1 MGPKRMNVGHV
12 TLGLTPTRPAHG
24 HAHRALMGPSRLNP
38 AQLLAFCARR
48 IQVRQRGARLV
59 SATLVTTAMAQ
70 LLAFRAPR
78 IQVRRRGARPVSV
91 TLVTT
96 AMAQLLAFRAPRI
109 HIRRRGARPVS
120 ATLVTSPTVP
130 RVVRRACPGH
140 MPRSRGM

>member
-1 MGPKRMNVGHV
+1 MLILVVASKLNGALGTKRINGAMGPKRMNVGHV

-48 IQVRQRGARLV
+48 I
-59 SATLVTTAMAQ
+59 
-70 LLAFRAPR
+70 
-78 IQVRRRGARPVSV
+78 
-91 TLVTT
+91 
-96 AMAQLLAFRAPRI
+96 